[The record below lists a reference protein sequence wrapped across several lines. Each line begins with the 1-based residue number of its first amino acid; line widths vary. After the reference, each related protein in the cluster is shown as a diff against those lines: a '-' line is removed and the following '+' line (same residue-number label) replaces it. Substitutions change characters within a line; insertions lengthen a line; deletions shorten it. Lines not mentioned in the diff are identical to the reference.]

1 MNRIV
6 LEEMISVSDRCFC
19 YHAEPVGWQYIDHLK
34 RQREHIQAID
44 RKQRLTRLKRKL
56 YKADRFV
63 FSKLGVGFMDNTRW
77 FGIDIA
83 RTDLGRPDRVSFNA
97 ARNSSAR
104 DYNTN
109 LVPLL
114 KDMEREGVLSIDTE
128 KINLF
133 GENPFNPAT
142 VIGWHKV

>member
-1 MNRIV
+1 
-6 LEEMISVSDRCFC
+6 
-19 YHAEPVGWQYIDHLK
+19 
-34 RQREHIQAID
+34 
-44 RKQRLTRLKRKL
+44 LTRLKRKL

-63 FSKLGVGFMDNTRW
+63 FSKLGVGFMDNTRH
-77 FGIDIA
+77 FGIDIDK
-83 RTDLGRPDRVSFNA
+83 TDLGKPDKVSANA

-114 KDMEREGVLSIDTE
+114 KDMQRGGLLSIDTE
-128 KINLF
+128 KINFF

-142 VIGWHKV
+142 IIRWHKA